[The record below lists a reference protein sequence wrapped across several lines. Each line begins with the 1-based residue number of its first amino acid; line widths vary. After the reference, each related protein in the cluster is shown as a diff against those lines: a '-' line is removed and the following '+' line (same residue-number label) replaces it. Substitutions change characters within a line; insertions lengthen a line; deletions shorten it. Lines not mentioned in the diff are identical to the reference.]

1 MGEEKCAVCHQ
12 RPAKHRCIQCHKP
25 VCDECAF
32 KNAYGVFCSRDCAAT
47 HQEFRENQAAEKAR
61 KQGLIKTLIKLII
74 IVVLLGI
81 IAVAVAVFCAK
92 QGFLGEEVQNSVIKK
107 ETEIQNSVIK
117 KQREIQ
123 KKAIEKKEQIEEKL
137 KKSSSPSPEEE

>member
-61 KQGLIKTLIKLII
+61 KQGLIKTLIRLII

-81 IAVAVAVFCAK
+81 IAVAVAVFSAK
-92 QGFLGEEVQNSVIKK
+92 QGFWGEEVQNSVIKK
-107 ETEIQNSVIK
+107 QT
-117 KQREIQ
+117 EIQ
-123 KKAIEKKEQIEEKL
+123 KKAVEKKEQIEEKL
-137 KKSSSPSPEEE
+137 KKSSSPSPEE